1 MNILKLV
8 IITCTLLFFASGS
21 VASESTSGTGTV
33 AETMDSGGYTYVRL
47 EENGHW
53 LAGPPTDIR
62 VGDVVEYIYAYEMG
76 EFQSRT
82 LDRTFQ
88 NIMFTPRITVTNLV
102 RAEAHAD
109 ASSISSMGE
118 DLGITK
124 SAAAAAAPV
133 AGEIAPLEG
142 GKTIEA
148 IRTEYEQLNGQSVS
162 LRAKV
167 MKVNEGILGKNWI
180 TLQDGTGTV
189 PENILLATSAELAEV
204 GDLVTAK
211 GIVVADVDLG
221 MGYNYKVVLEEAT
234 FSK

>member
-1 MNILKLV
+1 MNILKSV
-8 IITCTLLFFASGS
+8 VITCTLLFFASGS
-21 VASESTSGTGTV
+21 VANDSTSGTGTV
-33 AETMDSGGYTYVRL
+33 AETMDSGGYTYIRL

-53 LAGPPTDIR
+53 LAGPPTDIE
-62 VGDVVEYIYAYEMG
+62 VGDVVEYIFAYEMG
-76 EFQSRT
+76 EFHSRT

-109 ASSISSMGE
+109 ASSVSLMGE
-118 DLGITK
+118 ELGITK
-124 SAAAAAAPV
+124 SAAAAAPV

-148 IRTEYEQLNGQSVS
+148 IRTEHEQLKGQQVS
-162 LRAKV
+162 LRARI

-180 TLQDGTGTV
+180 TLQDGTGTA
-189 PENILLATSAELAEV
+189 PENKLLATSAELAEV

-211 GIVVADVDLG
+211 GIVIADVDLG
-221 MGYNYKVVLEEAT
+221 MGYNYKVVLEEVT